1 MPLSVPPDINPGVR
15 DVEMAYYKDR
25 LSYKIAIAAI
35 IAALYATMVWVLA
48 PISFFTWQVRIADC
62 LIPQTFIFGFPC
74 VIGLTLGG
82 FLGNLMSPYPIDP
95 IVGPLANFLAGFFGY
110 LIEKRNH
117 FKGLKRVL
125 RTQIA
130 ITIQTLTNTFVVGT
144 ILGIVNTGTADLS
157 VLAIWWIGILIG
169 SLMSMNLLGFLIY
182 EALRK
187 TNLFTL
193 ESKSANL
200 DNAVQ
205 YIKRQFALKIIK
217 IKC

>member
-1 MPLSVPPDINPGVR
+1 
-15 DVEMAYYKDR
+15 MAYYKDR
-25 LSYKIAIAAI
+25 ISYKIAVTAI
-35 IAALYATMVWVLA
+35 IAALYTTLVLVLA

-74 VIGLTLGG
+74 VIGLTIGG
-82 FLGNLMSPYPIDP
+82 FLGNFISMYGPIDL
-95 IVGPLANFLAGFFGY
+95 IVGPLANFSAALFGY

-117 FKGLKRVL
+117 STGFRRVL
-125 RTQIA
+125 KTQFA

-144 ILGIVNTGTADLS
+144 ILGLYQTNGIFDLS
-157 VLAIWWIGILIG
+157 VLATWWLGLLIG
-169 SLMSMNLLGFLIY
+169 SLIAMNFLGFLIY

-187 TNLFTL
+187 TNLFPL

-200 DNAVQ
+200 DTAVQ
-205 YIKRQFALKIIK
+205 YIKRQFTSKMIK